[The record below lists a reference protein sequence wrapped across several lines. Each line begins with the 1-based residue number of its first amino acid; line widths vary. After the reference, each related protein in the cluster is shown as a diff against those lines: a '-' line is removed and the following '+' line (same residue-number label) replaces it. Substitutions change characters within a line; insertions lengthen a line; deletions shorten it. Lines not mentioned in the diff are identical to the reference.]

1 MIKTTKIGSIS
12 QGVDGS
18 DLYLLLEENEDCLTD
33 SAVRDFFDTHYYAQ
47 TNKEAGG
54 YFCYRYRWLPMDSG
68 LSHGVL
74 VVYQQYDV

>member
-18 DLYLLLEENEDCLTD
+18 DLYLLLEENEGCLTD
-33 SAVRDFFDTHYYAQ
+33 YSIEEYFREHYYAQ

-54 YFCYRYRWLPMDSG
+54 YFCYRYNWLPMDSG
-68 LSHGVL
+68 LSRGVL
-74 VVYQQYDV
+74 IVYQQYDV